1 MDIKILPT
9 IIDPIEH
16 TTWTIQNWKIKFV
29 LSDRVLGVV
38 KKQSKLDNWYEDPSV
53 TDAWIER
60 MDICVYSI
68 QKFHKSFGAL
78 PQVGDR
84 LFDKTTTGATIEER
98 SIDGYLMTIT
108 YTLSI

>member
-1 MDIKILPT
+1 MKIKIPPT

-16 TTWTIQNWKIKFV
+16 AAWTIQNWKIKFV

-38 KKQSKLDNWYEDPSV
+38 RKQSKLDNWYEDPAV

-60 MDICVYSI
+60 MDICAYSI
-68 QKFHKSFGAL
+68 KKFHTAFGAL
-78 PQVGDR
+78 PHVGDR
-84 LFDKTTTGATIEER
+84 LFDKTTIGATIEER

-108 YTLSI
+108 FTLST